1 MNEQTAWILGEEL
14 AGYVKARGGVLTI
27 GTFDVLIG

>member
-1 MNEQTAWILGEEL
+1 MSAETTWIVSEDL
-14 AGYVKARGGVLTI
+14 AAYVQARGGVLTI

>member
-1 MNEQTAWILGEEL
+1 MKAQRGWILSDDL
-14 AGYVKARGGVLTI
+14 VAYAKARGGVLTI